1 MPSSPRQ
8 PDLHLVLEK
17 LLAIPHIARNF
28 THLEHIP
35 ARPAQYADFPAELD
49 LRLVKAL
56 RARGIE
62 RLYSHQAEAIQAA
75 LSGKNVVV
83 VTPTASGKTLC
94 FNLPVLQR
102 IFEDP
107 KCCALYLYPTKALAQ
122 DQYIELEELAA
133 ASERPVKLF
142 TFDGDTPTSA
152 RRAIRTAGNVILSN
166 PDMLH
171 TGILPNHT
179 SWSRVFE
186 HLKFVVIDEIHHYRG
201 VFGSHVAN
209 VLRRLRRICE
219 FYGSHPQFICCS
231 ATIANPLEIAE
242 KLCEVEFQLVDKS
255 GAPRGEKYF
264 LFYNP
269 PVVNKELGIRRNVV
283 NEARRLAT
291 RFLAENLQTIIFA
304 RSRMRVELLVN
315 YLRKAMPRMRQSPDR
330 IAGYRGGYLPNER
343 RLIERGVKSGK
354 ILGIVSTNALEL
366 GIDIGQLR
374 VAILAGYP
382 GSVSSTWQQTG
393 RAGRKAEAAAAILVA
408 SSLPIDQYVITHP
421 HYFFGK
427 PPEMAIVNP
436 DNPAILSAHVKCAA
450 FELPFVDGERF
461 GGVDPTSY
469 LEFLEADHLLRHV
482 GDKWF
487 WSADIYPSENISLRS
502 ASAENFVVVDV
513 TDKNRVIAEIDYD
526 SAPFLIHTEAIYMH
540 LGEVYYID
548 HLDWDRRTA
557 FARPHKSEYYTEALA
572 KTEIRVLYEDL
583 HENIPSGAFADASIE
598 TAVPRSTKLA
608 AQSLEYPVIPRPDEP
623 VPASRDIV
631 DNSAERAWKSLEPQ
645 SLPNARDSAI
655 IPTATALVTRSF
667 GNVAVITIIAKY
679 KKLRFETHEN
689 IGYGEVSIPPLEMQT
704 ESAWFCFD
712 SSVLARFEEEFLD
725 AGAGL
730 QGVANVLTNVVPL
743 YVLCDPRDVGV
754 VANLRD
760 PHTSAPTLFVYDK
773 YPGGIGLARK
783 VFEVYTT
790 IFRAALEIVEG
801 CQCTEGCPSCVGPNL
816 EVGKGAKQA
825 ALLWLGAAVQGQKE
839 RAP

>member
-1 MPSSPRQ
+1 MSPSRHQ
-8 PDLHLVLEK
+8 PDLHLVIEK
-17 LLAIPHIARNF
+17 LLAIPHIAKNF

-35 ARPAQYADFPAELD
+35 ARPAAYADFPPDLD
-49 LRLVKAL
+49 PRLIQAL
-56 RARGIE
+56 RARGIDK
-62 RLYSHQAEAIQAA
+62 LYSHQAEAVNAA
-75 LSGKNVVV
+75 LAGENVVI

-102 IFEDP
+102 VFQDP
-107 KCCALYLYPTKALAQ
+107 KRCALYLYPTKALAQ
-122 DQYIELEELAA
+122 DQYIELEELAQA
-133 ASERPVKLF
+133 AGGAVKLF
-142 TFDGDTPTSA
+142 TFDGDTPASA
-152 RRAIRTAGNVILSN
+152 RRAIRSAGNIVLTN

-179 SWSRVFE
+179 GWSRVFE
-186 HLKFVVIDEIHHYRG
+186 HLEFVVIDEIHHYRG

-209 VLRRLRRICE
+209 VLRRLRRICQ
-219 FYGSHPQFICCS
+219 FYGSRPRFICCS
-231 ATIANPLEIAE
+231 ATIANPLEMAE
-242 KLCEVEFQLVDKS
+242 KLCEEKFHLVDKS
-255 GAPRGEKYF
+255 GAPHGEKFF

-291 RFLAENLQTIIFA
+291 RFLSENLQTIIFA

-315 YLRKAMPRMRQSPDR
+315 YLRKAMRRMRQSPDR

-343 RLIERGVKSGK
+343 RLIERGVKSGE

-382 GSVSSTWQQTG
+382 GSVSSTWQQAG
-393 RAGRKAEAAAAILVA
+393 RAGRKAEAAAAVLVA

-421 HYFFGK
+421 DYFFGK
-427 PPEMAIVNP
+427 PPEVAIVNP
-436 DNPAILSAHVKCAA
+436 DNPAILAAHIKCAA
-450 FELPFVDGERF
+450 FELPFVEGERF
-461 GGVDPTSY
+461 GAIDPTSY
-469 LEFLEADHLLRHV
+469 LEYLETDHVVRRA
-482 GDKWF
+482 GEKWY
-487 WSADIYPSENISLRS
+487 WSADTYPSENISLRS

-513 TDKNRVIAEIDYD
+513 MDKNRVIAEIDYD

-548 HLDWDRRTA
+548 RLDWDRRTA

-572 KTEIRVLYEDL
+572 KTEIRVLYEDW
-583 HENIPSGAFADASIE
+583 HEHVPTGAFVHASEE
-598 TAVPRSTKLA
+598 TTVPRSPKLA
-608 AQSLEYPVIPRPDEP
+608 AQSQEYPVIPRAGEP
-623 VPASRDIV
+623 VPAARDIV
-631 DNSAERAWKSLEPQ
+631 DDSAERAHQSLELQPAN
-645 SLPNARDSAI
+645 PEADGSANSA
-655 IPTATALVTRSF
+655 TTALLSRSF
-667 GNVAVITIIAKY
+667 GNVAVITIVAKY

-689 IGYGEVSIPPLEMQT
+689 VGYGEVSVPPLEMQT

-712 SSVLARFEEEFLD
+712 AALLARFQEEFLD

-730 QGVANVLTNVVPL
+730 QGVANVMNNVVPL

-760 PHTSAPTLFVYDK
+760 PHTGAPTLFVYDK
-773 YPGGIGLARK
+773 YPGGTGLSRK
-783 VFEVYTT
+783 VFEIYTT
-790 IFRAALEIVEG
+790 IFRAALEIVET
-801 CQCTEGCPSCVGPNL
+801 CQCSEGCPSCVGPSL
-816 EVGKGAKQA
+816 EVGKGAKRA
-825 ALLWLGAAVQGQKE
+825 AEVWLRAAVRGC
-839 RAP
+839 